1 MYTLMTTF
9 WKVFF
14 FLIIN
19 VYWILP
25 KDFSVPIEMI
35 IWFFIIK
42 FVDMVYHIDWFVDV
56 ENFLHPWDEPH
67 LVVVYDLFNVL

>member
-1 MYTLMTTF
+1 M
-9 WKVFF
+9 V
-14 FLIIN
+14 
-19 VYWILP
+19 
-25 KDFSVPIEMI
+25 
-35 IWFFIIK
+35 FIIK